1 MRGSDLLKVKRQSKI
16 IEIIKNYE
24 IETQDE
30 LVIKLKQ
37 EGFNVTQGTISRDIK
52 ELRLTK
58 VPIKNGR
65 TKYISIYNEDEE
77 ILNRL
82 IRIFVD
88 AVTEIDYAQNMVI
101 VKTLDGMAMAV
112 ASALDA
118 MDNLEII
125 GTIAGDDT
133 IFCAV
138 KTELDA
144 INIIKKLKNYIN
156 E

>member
-1 MRGSDLLKVKRQSKI
+1 MKVKRQSKI

>member
-1 MRGSDLLKVKRQSKI
+1 MKIKRQSKI
-16 IEIIKNYE
+16 IELIRNFE

-30 LVIKLKQ
+30 LVFKLKE
-37 EGFNVTQGTISRDIK
+37 EGFNVTQATISRDIK

-58 VPIKNGR
+58 IPTKNGK
-65 TKYISIYNEDEE
+65 TKYITLYNEDEE
-77 ILNRL
+77 ISNRL

-88 AVTEIDYAQNMVI
+88 AVTEIDYAKNMVI

-112 ASALDA
+112 AAALDS
-118 MDNLEII
+118 MDKLEIV

-138 KTELDA
+138 KTEDDA
-144 INIIKKLKNYIN
+144 IKIIKKLKTYIKRGDD
-156 E
+156 